1 VLVLKWPLNLYR
13 ERGGGDTC
21 RVVTVREPL
30 VGRDAELGFLRDR
43 LVAARAGAGQVVLVC
58 GAAGIGK
65 TRLAEELAASAGDV
79 QVGWGAALDD
89 AGMPPLWPWARAV
102 RDLPAP
108 SAAVAAIAA
117 GALQRRYGSADDAAA
132 AVFAADTQVVDAL
145 AEQAQPGRALLL
157 VLDDLQWADGA
168 TLRLLGRVAREV
180 RRLPLLIV
188 GTQRDPAGGSRPG
201 SPAQGVGDVL
211 NLRPLTPAE
220 SAALLSGA
228 VGSAD
233 PEAVRRAAELSGGS
247 PLYLKTMSRVAA
259 EQLRG
264 REPWTETVGESPE
277 LGHLV
282 AAAMRSAGPVTAGAV
297 QALSVLGAEAELAL
311 LSQLLGLDSPTAAF
325 ELLLPAVPAGLV
337 EGLPASAKRA
347 RFAHSLVRAATY
359 ASLAPQHRAALH
371 RRAAELLAPLAVA
384 RDDRAGAVA
393 QHWDRAGEPARAAEW
408 AIRAA
413 DAACAASAHEEAV
426 AYLTLAL
433 DTIDA
438 HPGPGQ
444 IAADR
449 ADLLLSL
456 AREQYLAGRV
466 GDSLDA
472 CERAADDGERSSRA
486 DIVARA
492 AITVQGIGHPAVNSR
507 IGSLCRR
514 ALALLG
520 DAGAPDLRARVE
532 AQLACTLVELDAN
545 DEAARWSKSAL
556 AQAAVSGDPDVELD
570 AIRAR
575 AMLGWWLPDLDEEL
589 FALGGRSIELAA
601 SAGRPLAQLWGH
613 AWRSECAIHRC
624 DLVAAQAEIAAI
636 QALADRTG
644 LPLAQWHAQRRQATM
659 AALVGDFG
667 GCHTHAAEAA
677 QIAADWEDDSP
688 RFTRFAQLA
697 CLAIV
702 RGDPGE
708 LPRSWTRYADTI
720 GHVPPLGHAAI
731 AAALMMT
738 GRVAEARALYEPLAR
753 RIPAMKRGLMV
764 EASTFYLVFLAPRL
778 GDAVGCAAIKGL
790 LTTAFGKSPV
800 AGAGTVFYAGSI
812 ARMAAELDLGRGD
825 YAAAVT
831 GFEEGLRVDGAL
843 GARPHVARGRVG
855 LARALSARGDL
866 VGAVNHAR
874 AAAAEARRLDMPGP
888 LAEADAFLAGAAAKA
903 RAQDPLTARE
913 REVAELVSQALPNRE
928 VARALVLSER
938 TVESHVRSILAKT
951 GLKSRTEI
959 TRWWLQQRQP

>member
-1 VLVLKWPLNLYR
+1 VS
-13 ERGGGDTC
+13 
-21 RVVTVREPL
+21 
-30 VGRDAELGFLRDR
+30 
-43 LVAARAGAGQVVLVC
+43 
-58 GAAGIGK
+58 
-65 TRLAEELAASAGDV
+65 LAL
-79 QVGWGAALDD
+79 
-89 AGMPPLWPWARAV
+89 PP
-102 RDLPAP
+102 P
-108 SAAVAAIAA
+108 SAAVATIAA
-117 GALQRRYGSADDAAA
+117 GAVQSRYGSAEDAAA
-132 AVFAADTQVVDAL
+132 AAFAADTQVVDAL
-145 AEQAQPGRALLL
+145 AEQARRGRALLL

-188 GTQRDPAGGSRPG
+188 GTQRDPGGGSRPG
-201 SPAQGVGDVL
+201 SPAPGVSDVL
-211 NLRPLTPAE
+211 NLRPLTPTE
-220 SAALLSGA
+220 SAALLSRA

-282 AAAMRSAGPVTAGAV
+282 AAAMRSAGPATARAV

-311 LSQLLGLDSPTAAF
+311 LAQLLGLDSPTAF
-325 ELLLPAVPAGLV
+325 EMLLPAVPAGLI

-359 ASLAPQHRAALH
+359 ASLPPQDRAALH

-393 QHWDRAGEPARAAEW
+393 QHWDRAGEPSRAAEW

-413 DAACAASAHEEAV
+413 DAACAAGAHEEAV
-426 AYLTLAL
+426 AYLTLVL
-433 DTIDA
+433 NTIDA

-444 IAADR
+444 VAADR

-456 AREQYLAGRV
+456 ARELYLAGRV
-466 GDSLDA
+466 GDSMDA
-472 CERAADDGERSSRA
+472 CERAADDGERSGRA
-486 DIVARA
+486 DVVARA
-492 AITVQGIGHPAVNSR
+492 AITVQGIGYPNLNSR
-507 IGSLCRR
+507 IDSLCRR

-532 AQLACTLVELDAN
+532 AQLACALIELDAN

-589 FALGGRSIELAA
+589 FALGGRSIELAG

-613 AWRSECAIHRC
+613 AWRSECAVHRC
-624 DLVAAQAEIAAI
+624 DLAAAQAEIEAI
-636 QALADRTG
+636 RALGERTG
-644 LPLAQWHAQRRQATM
+644 LPLARWHALRRQATV

-667 GCHTHAAEAA
+667 RCHTDAAEAA
-677 QIAADWEDDSP
+677 QIAADWEDESP
-688 RFTRFAQLA
+688 RFTRFAQSV
-697 CLAIV
+697 CLAVV

-708 LPRSWTRYADTI
+708 LPAGWTNYADNV
-720 GHVPPLGHAAI
+720 GYVPPVGHAAI
-731 AAALMMT
+731 AAALMMI
-738 GRVAEARALYEPLAR
+738 GRLEEARALYAPLAR
-753 RIPAMKRGLMV
+753 RIPAMKRGLTV
-764 EASTFYLVFLAPRL
+764 DASTFYLVFLAPRL
-778 GDAVGCAAIKGL
+778 GDAAGCGAIKGL

-812 ARMAAELDLGRGD
+812 ARMAAELDLGRGE

-843 GARPHVARGRVG
+843 GARPHMARGRLG
-855 LARALSARGDL
+855 LAHALSAVGDL
-866 VGAVNHAR
+866 AGAVNHAR

-913 REVAELVSQALPNRE
+913 REVAGLVAQALPNRE

>member
-1 VLVLKWPLNLYR
+1 MVP
-13 ERGGGDTC
+13 
-21 RVVTVREPL
+21 VREPL

-43 LVAARAGAGQVVLVC
+43 LAAARAGTGQVVLVC

-65 TRLAEELAASAGDV
+65 TRLAEELAASAGDM
-79 QVGWGAALDD
+79 QVGWGVALDD
-89 AGMPPLWPWARAV
+89 AGMPPLWPWTRAV

-108 SAAVAAIAA
+108 SAAVAAVAA
-117 GALQRRYGSADDAAA
+117 GAIQRRYGSAEDAAA
-132 AVFAADTQVVDAL
+132 AAFAADTQVVDAL
-145 AEQAQPGRALLL
+145 AQQAQPGQALLL
-157 VLDDLQWADGA
+157 ILEDLQWADGA

-180 RRLPLLIV
+180 SRLPLLIV
-188 GTQRDPAGGSRPG
+188 GTHRDPAGGG
-201 SPAQGVGDVL
+201 SPAQGASDIV
-211 NLRPLTPAE
+211 NLRPLTRSE

-228 VGSAD
+228 VGDAD

-264 REPWTETVGESPE
+264 REPWAETVGESPE

-282 AAAMRSAGPVTAGAV
+282 ATAMRSVGPDTARAV
-297 QALSVLGAEAELAL
+297 LALSVLGAEADLAI
-311 LSQLLGLDSPTAAF
+311 LSQLLGLDSPTMAL
-325 ELLLPAVPAGLV
+325 ELLLPAVPAGLID
-337 EGLPASAKRA
+337 GLPGSAKRA

-359 ASLAPQHRAALH
+359 ASLSPKQRAALH
-371 RRAAELLAPLAVA
+371 RRAAELLAPLAIA

-393 QHWDRAGEPARAAEW
+393 QHWDRAGEPARAGEW

-413 DAACAASAHEEAV
+413 DAACAAGAHEEAV
-426 AYLTLAL
+426 AYLKLAL
-433 DTIDA
+433 DTIDTHA
-438 HPGPGQ
+438 GPGQ

-472 CERAADDGERSSRA
+472 CGRAADDGERSGRA

-492 AITVQGIGHPAVNSR
+492 AITVQGIGHAAVNAR
-507 IGSLCRR
+507 IDSLCRR

-520 DAGAPDLRARVE
+520 DTGAPDLRARVE
-532 AQLACTLVELDAN
+532 AQLACALVELDATE
-545 DEAARWSKSAL
+545 EAARWSKSAL

-575 AMLGWWLPDLDEEL
+575 AMHEWWLPDLDEEL
-589 FALGGRSIELAA
+589 FALGGRSIELAGP
-601 SAGRPLAQLWGH
+601 AGRPLAELWGH
-613 AWRSECAIHRC
+613 AWRSESAVHRC
-624 DLVAAQAEIAAI
+624 DLAAAQAEIAAI

-644 LPLAQWHAQRRQATM
+644 LPLARWHALRRRATM
-659 AALVGDFG
+659 AALVGDFS
-667 GCHTHAAEAA
+667 GCRTDAAQAA
-677 QIAADWEDDSP
+677 QIAADWEDESP
-688 RFTRFAQLA
+688 RFTRFAQSV

-708 LPRSWTRYADTI
+708 LPPGWARYAENI
-720 GHVPPLGHAAI
+720 GHIPPIGHAAV
-731 AAALMMT
+731 AAALMLG
-738 GRVAEARALYEPLAR
+738 GRLEEARALYEPLVR

-764 EASTFYLVFLAPRL
+764 DASIFYLVAMAPRL
-778 GDAVGCAAIKGL
+778 DDAAGCGAVKGL
-790 LTTAFGKSPV
+790 LTTKFGKSPV
-800 AGAGTVFYAGSI
+800 IGTGTVFYAGSI
-812 ARMAAELDLGRGD
+812 ARMTAELDLGRGE
-825 YAAAVT
+825 YAAAVA
-831 GFEEGLRVDGAL
+831 GFEEGLRVDGAI
-843 GARPHVARGRVG
+843 GARPYLARGRLG
-855 LARALSARGDL
+855 LARALGAMGDL
-866 VGAVNHAR
+866 TR
-874 AAAAEARRLDMPGP
+874 AANYARTAAADARRLDMPGP
-888 LAEADAFLAGAAAKA
+888 LAEADVFLAGAAAKA

-913 REVAELVSQALPNRE
+913 HEVAELVAQALPNRE

>member
-1 VLVLKWPLNLYR
+1 VAGAILA
-13 ERGGGDTC
+13 D
-21 RVVTVREPL
+21 VVTVREPL
-30 VGRDAELGFLRDR
+30 VGRDAELGFLQDR
-43 LVAARAGAGQVVLVC
+43 LAAARAGAGQVVLVC

-65 TRLAEELAASAGDV
+65 TRLAEELAASARDM

-117 GALQRRYGSADDAAA
+117 GAVQSRYGSAEDAAA
-132 AVFAADTQVVDAL
+132 AAFAADTQVVDAL

-188 GTQRDPAGGSRPG
+188 GTQRDPGGGSRRG
-201 SPAQGVGDVL
+201 SPAQGVSDVL
-211 NLRPLTPAE
+211 NLRPLTPTE
-220 SAALLSGA
+220 SAALLSRA
-228 VGSAD
+228 VGNAD

-282 AAAMRSAGPVTAGAV
+282 AAAMRSAGPDTAWAV

-311 LSQLLGLDSPTAAF
+311 LAQLLGLDSPTTAF
-325 ELLLPAVPAGLV
+325 ELLLPAVPAGLI

-359 ASLAPQHRAALH
+359 ASLSPQHRAAFH

-413 DAACAASAHEEAV
+413 DAACAAGAHEEAV

-433 DTIDA
+433 DTIDT

-466 GDSLDA
+466 ADSLDA
-472 CERAADDGERSSRA
+472 CERAADDGERSGRA

-492 AITVQGIGHPAVNSR
+492 AITVQGIGYPAANTR
-507 IGSLCRR
+507 IDSLCRR

-520 DAGAPDLRARVE
+520 DTGAPDLRARVE
-532 AQLACTLVELDAN
+532 AQLACTLVELDATG
-545 DEAARWSKSAL
+545 EAARWSKSAL

-575 AMLGWWLPDLDEEL
+575 AMLGWWLPDLDGEL
-589 FALGGRSIELAA
+589 FALGGRSIGLAG
-601 SAGRPLAQLWGH
+601 SAGRPLAELWGH

-624 DLVAAQAEIAAI
+624 DLAAAQAEIAAI

-644 LPLAQWHAQRRQATM
+644 LPLVRWHAQRRQATV
-659 AALVGDFG
+659 AALVGDFSR
-667 GCHTHAAEAA
+667 CHTHAAEAA
-677 QIAADWEDDSP
+677 QIAADWEDESP
-688 RFTRFAQLA
+688 RFTRFAQSA

-708 LPRSWTRYADTI
+708 LPPSWTRYADNI

-731 AAALMMT
+731 AAALLMA
-738 GRVAEARALYEPLAR
+738 GRLEEARALYEPLAR
-753 RIPAMKRGLMV
+753 RVPAMKRGLMV
-764 EASTFYLVFLAPRL
+764 DASTFYLVFLAPRL
-778 GDAVGCAAIKGL
+778 GDAVGCGAIKGL

-812 ARMAAELDLGRGD
+812 ARMAAELDLGRGE

-843 GARPHVARGRVG
+843 GARPHLARGRLG
-855 LARALSARGDL
+855 LARALSAMGEL
-866 VGAVNHAR
+866 AGAVNHAR
-874 AAAAEARRLDMPGP
+874 AAAAEARRLNMPGP
-888 LAEADAFLAGAAAKA
+888 LAEADRFLAGAAAQV

-913 REVAELVSQALPNRE
+913 REVAELVAQALPNRE

-951 GLKSRTEI
+951 RLKSRTEI

>member
-1 VLVLKWPLNLYR
+1 
-13 ERGGGDTC
+13 
-21 RVVTVREPL
+21 VVTVREAL

-43 LVAARAGAGQVVLVC
+43 LAAARAGSGQVVVVY

-65 TRLAEELAASAGDV
+65 TRLAEELAAGAGGV

-117 GALQRRYGSADDAAA
+117 GAVQRRYGSAEDAAA
-132 AVFAADTQVVDAL
+132 AIFAADTLVVDAL

-168 TLRLLGRVAREV
+168 TLRLLERVAREV

-188 GTQRDPAGGSRPG
+188 GTQRDPGGGSQQG
-201 SPAQGVGDVL
+201 SPAPGVGDVL
-211 NLRPLTPAE
+211 NLRPLTPTE
-220 SAALLSGA
+220 SAALLSRA
-228 VGSAD
+228 VGNAD

-282 AAAMRSAGPVTAGAV
+282 AAAMRSAGPDTARAV

-325 ELLLPAVPAGLV
+325 ELLLPAVPAGLI

-347 RFAHSLVRAATY
+347 SFAHSLVRAATY
-359 ASLAPQHRAALH
+359 ASLSPQHRAALH

-408 AIRAA
+408 AVRAA
-413 DAACAASAHEEAV
+413 DAACAAGAHKEAV

-433 DTIDA
+433 DTIDTL
-438 HPGPGQ
+438 PGPGQ

-456 AREQYLAGRV
+456 SRELYLAGRV
-466 GDSLDA
+466 SDSLDA
-472 CERAADDGERSSRA
+472 CERAAGDGERSGRA

-492 AITVQGIGHPAVNSR
+492 AITVQGIGHRFVNIR
-507 IGSLCRR
+507 IDGLCRR
-514 ALALLG
+514 ALTLLG
-520 DAGAPDLRARVE
+520 DTGAPDLRARVE
-532 AQLACTLVELDAN
+532 AQLACALVELDAT

-575 AMLGWWLPDLDEEL
+575 AMLEWWLPDLDEEL
-589 FALGGRSIELAA
+589 LELGARSIELAGP
-601 SAGRPLAQLWGH
+601 AGRPLARLWGH
-613 AWRSECAIHRC
+613 TWRSECAIHRL
-624 DLVAAQAEIAAI
+624 DLAAAQAEIAAI

-644 LPLAQWHAQRRQATM
+644 LPLARWHAERRQATV

-667 GCHTHAAEAA
+667 GCHTHAAESAR
-677 QIAADWEDDSP
+677 IAADWEDDSP
-688 RFTRFAQLA
+688 RFTRFAQSA

-708 LPRSWTRYADTI
+708 LLPGWTTYADDI
-720 GHVPPLGHAAI
+720 GRVAPLGHAAI
-731 AAALMMT
+731 AAALFLA
-738 GRVAEARALYEPLAR
+738 GRLEEARAVYEPLAR
-753 RIPAMKRGLMV
+753 RVPAMKRGLMV
-764 EASTFYLVFLAPRL
+764 DASTFYLVFLAPRL
-778 GDAVGCAAIKGL
+778 GDVAGCGAVKGM
-790 LTTAFGKSPV
+790 LTTAFEKSPV
-800 AGAGTVFYAGSI
+800 AGAGTVYYAGSI
-812 ARMAAELDLGRGD
+812 ARMAAELDLGRGE
-825 YAAAVT
+825 YAAAVR

-843 GARPHVARGRVG
+843 GARPHVARGRLD
-855 LARALSARGDL
+855 LARALAALGDL
-866 VGAVNHAR
+866 AGAVDHAR

-913 REVAELVSQALPNRE
+913 REVAELVARALPNRE

-959 TRWWLQQRQP
+959 TRWWLRQRQP

>member
-1 VLVLKWPLNLYR
+1 VAGAILA
-13 ERGGGDTC
+13 D
-21 RVVTVREPL
+21 VVTVREPL
-30 VGRDAELGFLRDR
+30 VGRGVELGFLQDR
-43 LVAARAGAGQVVLVC
+43 LASARAGAGQVVLVC

-65 TRLAEELAASAGDV
+65 TRLAEELVASAGDV

-108 SAAVAAIAA
+108 SAAVATIAA
-117 GALQRRYGSADDAAA
+117 GAVQSRYGSAEDAAA
-132 AVFAADTQVVDAL
+132 AAFAADTQVVDAL
-145 AEQAQPGRALLL
+145 AEQARPGRALLL

-188 GTQRDPAGGSRPG
+188 GTQRDPGGGSRPG
-201 SPAQGVGDVL
+201 SPAPGVSDVL
-211 NLRPLTPAE
+211 NLRPLTPTE
-220 SAALLSGA
+220 SAALLSRA

-282 AAAMRSAGPVTAGAV
+282 AAAMRSAGPATARAV

-311 LSQLLGLDSPTAAF
+311 LAQLLGLDSPTAF
-325 ELLLPAVPAGLV
+325 EMLLPAVPAGLI

-359 ASLAPQHRAALH
+359 ASLPPQDRAALH

-393 QHWDRAGEPARAAEW
+393 QHWDRAGEPSRAAEW

-413 DAACAASAHEEAV
+413 DAACAAGAHEEAV
-426 AYLTLAL
+426 AYLTLVL
-433 DTIDA
+433 NTIDA

-444 IAADR
+444 VAADR

-456 AREQYLAGRV
+456 ARELYLAGRV
-466 GDSLDA
+466 GDSMDA
-472 CERAADDGERSSRA
+472 CERAADDGERSGRA
-486 DIVARA
+486 DVVARA
-492 AITVQGIGHPAVNSR
+492 AITVQGIGYPNLNSR
-507 IGSLCRR
+507 IDSLCRR

-532 AQLACTLVELDAN
+532 AQLACALIELDAN

-589 FALGGRSIELAA
+589 FALGGRSIELAG

-613 AWRSECAIHRC
+613 AWRSECAVHRC
-624 DLVAAQAEIAAI
+624 DLAAAQAEIEAI
-636 QALADRTG
+636 RALGERTG
-644 LPLAQWHAQRRQATM
+644 LPLARWHALRRQATV

-667 GCHTHAAEAA
+667 RCHTGAAEAA
-677 QIAADWEDDSP
+677 QIAADWEDESP
-688 RFTRFAQLA
+688 RFTRFAQSV
-697 CLAIV
+697 CLAVV

-708 LPRSWTRYADTI
+708 LPAGWTNYADNV
-720 GHVPPLGHAAI
+720 GYVPPVGHAAI
-731 AAALMMT
+731 AAALMMI
-738 GRVAEARALYEPLAR
+738 GRLEEARALYAPLAR
-753 RIPAMKRGLMV
+753 RIPAMKRGLTV
-764 EASTFYLVFLAPRL
+764 DASTFYLVFLAPRL
-778 GDAVGCAAIKGL
+778 GDAAGCGAIKGL

-812 ARMAAELDLGRGD
+812 ARMAAELDLGRGE

-843 GARPHVARGRVG
+843 GARPHMARGRLG
-855 LARALSARGDL
+855 LAHALSAVGDL
-866 VGAVNHAR
+866 AGAVNHAR

-913 REVAELVSQALPNRE
+913 REVAGLVAQALPNRE

>member
-1 VLVLKWPLNLYR
+1 MH
-13 ERGGGDTC
+13 
-21 RVVTVREPL
+21 EPL
-30 VGRDAELGFLRDR
+30 VGRDAELEFLRGR
-43 LVAARAGAGQVVLVC
+43 LAAARAGAGQVVLVC

-65 TRLAEELAASAGDV
+65 TRLAEELAASAGDA

-89 AGMPPLWPWARAV
+89 AGMPPLWPWTRAV

-108 SAAVAAIAA
+108 SAAVAAVAA
-117 GALQRRYGSADDAAA
+117 GAVQRRYGSAEDAAA
-132 AVFAADTQVVDAL
+132 AVFTADTQVVDAL
-145 AEQAQPGRALLL
+145 AEQTQSGQALLL
-157 VLDDLQWADGA
+157 ILDDLQWADGA
-168 TLRLLGRVAREV
+168 TFRLLGRIAREA

-188 GTQRDPAGGSRPG
+188 CTHRDPAGGG
-201 SPAQGVGDVL
+201 SAAQGASDIL
-211 NLRPLTPAE
+211 NLQPLSRSE

-228 VGSAD
+228 VGNAD

-282 AAAMRSAGPVTAGAV
+282 AAALRSVGPHTAHAV

-311 LSQLLGLDSPTAAF
+311 LSQLLGLDSPTLAF
-325 ELLLPAVPAGLV
+325 ELLLPAVPAGLID
-337 EGLPASAKRA
+337 GLPASAKRA

-359 ASLAPQHRAALH
+359 ASLAPKDRAALH
-371 RRAAELLAPLAVA
+371 HRAAELLEPLAVG
-384 RDDRAGAVA
+384 RDDRAAAVA
-393 QHWDRAGEPARAAEW
+393 QHWDRAGASARAAEW

-413 DAACAASAHEEAV
+413 DAACAAGAHEEAV

-433 DTIDA
+433 DTIDTNT
-438 HPGPGQ
+438 GPGK
-444 IAADR
+444 IVADR

-456 AREQYLAGRV
+456 AREQYLAGRI
-466 GDSLDA
+466 GNSLEA
-472 CERAADDGERSSRA
+472 CERAADDGERSGRA

-507 IGSLCRR
+507 IGTLCRR

-520 DAGAPDLRARVE
+520 DSGAPDLRARVG
-532 AQLACTLVELDAN
+532 AQLACVLVELDASE
-545 DEAARWSKSAL
+545 EAARWSKCAL

-575 AMLGWWLPDLDEEL
+575 AMLEWWLPDLDEEL
-589 FALGGRSIELAA
+589 FALGARSIELAGPA
-601 SAGRPLAQLWGH
+601 RRPLAELWGH
-613 AWRSECAIHRC
+613 TWRSESAIHRC
-624 DLVAAQAEIAAI
+624 DLASAQAEIAAI
-636 QALADRTG
+636 QALAERTG
-644 LPLAQWHAQRRQATM
+644 LPLARWHALRRQATV
-659 AALVGDFG
+659 AALVGDFSR
-667 GCHTHAAEAA
+667 CRTDTAEAA
-677 QIAADWEDDSP
+677 QIAEDWDDEEV
-688 RFTRFAQLA
+688 RFTRFAQSV

-702 RGDPGE
+702 RGDPGD
-708 LPRSWTRYADTI
+708 LRPGWTKYADNI
-720 GHVPPLGHAAI
+720 GRVPLLGHAAV

-738 GRVAEARALYEPLAR
+738 GRLEEARAVYEPLVR
-753 RIPAMKRGLMV
+753 RISAMKPGIIV
-764 EASTFYLVFLAPRL
+764 DASIFYLVALAPRL
-778 GDAVGCAAIKGL
+778 GDAAGCEAVKGL

-812 ARMAAELDLGRGD
+812 ARMAAELDLGRGE

-831 GFEEGLRVDGAL
+831 GFEEGLRVDGTL
-843 GARPHVARGRVG
+843 GARPYLGRGRLGLAHALSAVG
-855 LARALSARGDL
+855 DLARAVDYART
-866 VGAVNHAR
+866 
-874 AAAAEARRLDMPGP
+874 AAADARRLDMPGL
-888 LAEADAFLAGAAAKA
+888 LAGADEFLAGAAAKA

-913 REVAELVSQALPNRE
+913 REVAELVAQAMLNRD

>member
-1 VLVLKWPLNLYR
+1 
-13 ERGGGDTC
+13 
-21 RVVTVREPL
+21 VVTVREPL
-30 VGRDAELGFLRDR
+30 VGRYVELGFLQDR
-43 LVAARAGAGQVVLVC
+43 LAAARACAGQVVLVC

-65 TRLAEELAASAGDV
+65 TRLVEELAASAGDV

-117 GALQRRYGSADDAAA
+117 GAVQSRYGSAEDAAA
-132 AVFAADTQVVDAL
+132 AAFAADTQVVDAL
-145 AEQAQPGRALLL
+145 AEQARPGRALLL

-188 GTQRDPAGGSRPG
+188 GTQRDPGGGSRPG
-201 SPAQGVGDVL
+201 SPAPGVGDVL
-211 NLRPLTPAE
+211 NLRPLTPTE

-228 VGSAD
+228 VGNAD

-282 AAAMRSAGPVTAGAV
+282 AAAMRSAGPDTARTV

-311 LSQLLGLDSPTAAF
+311 LAQLLGLDSPTAAF
-325 ELLLPAVPAGLV
+325 ELLLPAVPAGLI

-359 ASLAPQHRAALH
+359 ASLSPQHRAALH

-408 AIRAA
+408 AVRAA
-413 DAACAASAHEEAV
+413 DAACAAGAHKEAV

-433 DTIDA
+433 DTIDT

-466 GDSLDA
+466 GDSMDT
-472 CERAADDGERSSRA
+472 CERAADDGERSGRA
-486 DIVARA
+486 DVVARA
-492 AITVQGIGHPAVNSR
+492 AITVQGIGYPTLNSR
-507 IGSLCRR
+507 IDSLCRR

-532 AQLACTLVELDAN
+532 AQLACALVELEAN

-589 FALGGRSIELAA
+589 FALGGRSIELAG

-624 DLVAAQAEIAAI
+624 DLAAAQAEIEAI
-636 QALADRTG
+636 RALGERTG
-644 LPLAQWHAQRRQATM
+644 LPLARWHALRRQATV
-659 AALVGDFG
+659 AALVGDFSR
-667 GCHTHAAEAA
+667 CHTDAAEAA
-677 QIAADWEDDSP
+677 QIAADWEDESP
-688 RFTRFAQLA
+688 RYTRFAQSV
-697 CLAIV
+697 CLAVV

-708 LPRSWTRYADTI
+708 LPTGWTNYADNI
-720 GHVPPLGHAAI
+720 GHVPPVGHAAI
-731 AAALMMT
+731 AAALMMI
-738 GRVAEARALYEPLAR
+738 GRLEEARALYEPLAR
-753 RIPAMKRGLMV
+753 RIPARKRSLTV
-764 EASTFYLVFLAPRL
+764 DASTFYLVFLAPRL
-778 GDAVGCAAIKGL
+778 GDAVGCGAIKGL

-843 GARPHVARGRVG
+843 GARPHLARGHLG
-855 LARALSARGDL
+855 LAHALGAMGDL
-866 VGAVNHAR
+866 AGAAEHAR
-874 AAAAEARRLDMPGP
+874 TAAAEARRFDMPGP

-913 REVAELVSQALPNRE
+913 REVAELVAQALPNRE

-959 TRWWLQQRQP
+959 TRWWLQQKQL

>member
-1 VLVLKWPLNLYR
+1 
-13 ERGGGDTC
+13 
-21 RVVTVREPL
+21 VVTVREPL
-30 VGRDAELGFLRDR
+30 IGRDTELGFLQDR
-43 LVAARAGAGQVVLVC
+43 LAAARAGAGQVVLVC

-65 TRLAEELAASAGDV
+65 TRLAEELAASAGDM

-102 RDLPAP
+102 RDLPAL
-108 SAAVAAIAA
+108 SAAVAAIAV
-117 GALQRRYGSADDAAA
+117 GAVQSRYGSAEDAAA
-132 AVFAADTQVVDAL
+132 AAFAADTQVVDAL
-145 AEQAQPGRALLL
+145 AEQARPGRALLL

-188 GTQRDPAGGSRPG
+188 GTQRDPGGGSRQG
-201 SPAQGVGDVL
+201 SPAQGVSDVL
-211 NLRPLTPAE
+211 NLRPLTPTE
-220 SAALLSGA
+220 SAALLSRA

-233 PEAVRRAAELSGGS
+233 PQAVRRAAELSGGS

-264 REPWTETVGESPE
+264 REPWTETIGESPE

-282 AAAMRSAGPVTAGAV
+282 AAAMRSAGPDTARAV

-311 LSQLLGLDSPTAAF
+311 LAQLLGLDSPTAAF
-325 ELLLPAVPAGLV
+325 ELLLPAVPAGLIV
-337 EGLPASAKRA
+337 GLPASAKRA
-347 RFAHSLVRAATY
+347 SFAHSLVRAATY
-359 ASLAPQHRAALH
+359 ASLSPQHRTALH

-384 RDDRAGAVA
+384 RDDRAGMVA
-393 QHWDRAGEPARAAEW
+393 QHWDRAGEPVRAAEW

-413 DAACAASAHEEAV
+413 DAACAAGAHDEAV
-426 AYLTLAL
+426 AHLTLAL
-433 DTIDA
+433 DTIDTNA
-438 HPGPGQ
+438 SAEE
-444 IAADR
+444 IVADR

-456 AREQYLAGRV
+456 AREQYLAGRI
-466 GDSLDA
+466 GNSLDA
-472 CERAADDGERSSRA
+472 CERAADDGERSGRP
-486 DIVARA
+486 DTVARA
-492 AITVQGIGHPAVNSR
+492 AITVQGIGHAAINER
-507 IGSLCRR
+507 IERLCRR
-514 ALALLG
+514 ALELLG
-520 DAGAPDLRARVE
+520 DSGAPDLRARVE
-532 AQLACTLVELDAN
+532 AQLVCALVEQPGQYVWAPPGAAAAAN
-545 DEAARWSKSAL
+545 ATEEAARRSKSAL

-575 AMLGWWLPDLDEEL
+575 AMLDWWLPDLDDEL
-589 FALGGRSIELAA
+589 FALGGRSIELAGPA
-601 SAGRPLAQLWGH
+601 RRPLAQLWGH
-613 AWRSECAIHRC
+613 TWRSECAIHRC
-624 DLVAAQAEIAAI
+624 DLAAAQAEIAAI
-636 QALADRTG
+636 QALSERTG
-644 LPLAQWHAQRRQATM
+644 LPLARWHALRRQATV
-659 AALVGDFG
+659 AALTGDFSR
-667 GCHTHAAEAA
+667 CRTLAAQAA
-677 QIAADWEDDSP
+677 QIAADWEDESP
-688 RFTRFAQLA
+688 RFTRFGQSA

-708 LPRSWTRYADTI
+708 LPPSWTNYADNI
-720 GHVPPLGHAAI
+720 GWIPPIGHAAV
-731 AAALMMT
+731 AAALLMV
-738 GRVAEARALYEPLAR
+738 GRLEEARALYEPLAR
-753 RIPAMKRGLMV
+753 RIPAMKRDLMV
-764 EASTFYLVFLAPRL
+764 DASIFYLVFLAPRL
-778 GDAVGCAAIKGL
+778 GDAVGCGAIKGL
-790 LTTAFGKSPV
+790 FTTAFGKSPV

-843 GARPHVARGRVG
+843 GARPHLARGRLG
-855 LARALSARGDL
+855 LARALGATGDL
-866 VGAVNHAR
+866 AGAVIHAR

-888 LAEADAFLAGAAAKA
+888 LAEADAFLAGAAAQA

-913 REVAELVSQALPNRE
+913 REVAELVAQALPNRE

>member
-1 VLVLKWPLNLYR
+1 M
-13 ERGGGDTC
+13 
-21 RVVTVREPL
+21 
-30 VGRDAELGFLRDR
+30 VGRDVELGFLQDR
-43 LVAARAGAGQVVLVC
+43 LAAARAGAGQVVLVC

-65 TRLAEELAASAGDV
+65 TRLAEELAASAGDM

-102 RDLPAP
+102 RDLPAA

-117 GALQRRYGSADDAAA
+117 GAVQSRYGSAEDAAA
-132 AVFAADTQVVDAL
+132 AAFAADTQVVDAL

-168 TLRLLGRVAREV
+168 TLRLLARIAREV

-188 GTQRDPAGGSRPG
+188 GTQRDPGGGSRQG
-201 SPAQGVGDVL
+201 SPAPGVSEVL
-211 NLRPLTPAE
+211 NLRPLTPTE
-220 SAALLSGA
+220 SAALLSRA

-264 REPWTETVGESPE
+264 REAWTETVGESPE

-282 AAAMRSAGPVTAGAV
+282 AAAMRSAGPDTARAV

-311 LSQLLGLDSPTAAF
+311 LAQLLGLDSPTAAF
-325 ELLLPAVPAGLV
+325 ELLLPAVPAGLI

-347 RFAHSLVRAATY
+347 SFAHSLVRAATY
-359 ASLAPQHRAALH
+359 ASLSPQHRTALH

-384 RDDRAGAVA
+384 RDDRAGMVA
-393 QHWDRAGEPARAAEW
+393 QHWDRAGEPVRAAEW

-413 DAACAASAHEEAV
+413 DAACAAGAHEEAV

-433 DTIDA
+433 DTIDTHA
-438 HPGPGQ
+438 SAEE

-449 ADLLLSL
+449 AELLLSL
-456 AREQYLAGRV
+456 AREQYLAGRI
-466 GDSLDA
+466 GNSLDA
-472 CERAADDGERSSRA
+472 CERAADDGERSGRP
-486 DIVARA
+486 DTVARA
-492 AITVQGIGHPAVNSR
+492 AITVQGIGHSAINAR
-507 IGSLCRR
+507 IERLCRR
-514 ALALLG
+514 ALELLG
-520 DAGAPDLRARVE
+520 DTGAPDLRARVE
-532 AQLACTLVELDAN
+532 AQLVCALVEQPGQYVWAPGAADATATE
-545 DEAARWSKSAL
+545 EAARRSKSAL

-575 AMLGWWLPDLDEEL
+575 AMLDWWLPDLDEEL
-589 FALGGRSIELAA
+589 FTLGGRSIELAG
-601 SAGRPLAQLWGH
+601 SAGRPLAELWGH
-613 AWRSECAIHRC
+613 AWRSECAIHRL
-624 DLVAAQAEIAAI
+624 DLAAAQAEIAAI

-644 LPLAQWHAQRRQATM
+644 LPLARWHAERRQATV

-677 QIAADWEDDSP
+677 QIAADWEDESP
-688 RFTRFAQLA
+688 RFTRFAQSA

-708 LPRSWTRYADTI
+708 LPAGWTKYADNI
-720 GHVPPLGHAAI
+720 GSIPPIGHAAI
-731 AAALMMT
+731 AAALLMI
-738 GRVAEARALYEPLAR
+738 GRLEEARALYEPLAR
-753 RIPAMKRGLMV
+753 RIPPMKRGLMV
-764 EASTFYLVFLAPRL
+764 DASLFYLVFLAPRL
-778 GDAVGCAAIKGL
+778 GDAVGCRAIKGVF
-790 LTTAFGKSPV
+790 TTAFGKSPV

-812 ARMAAELDLGRGD
+812 ARMAAELDLGRGE

-843 GARPHVARGRVG
+843 GARPHLTRGRLG
-855 LARALSARGDL
+855 LARALGAVGDL
-866 VGAVNHAR
+866 AGAVDHAR
-874 AAAAEARRLDMPGP
+874 AAAADARRLDMPGP
-888 LAEADAFLAGAAAKA
+888 LAEADAFLAGAAATA

-913 REVAELVSQALPNRE
+913 REVAGLVAQALPNRE